1 MWRDVRIALLACLM
15 ALTGCASMDRTQRYL
30 ALGDSYTIGE
40 GVAAGDR
47 WPMQLAALL
56 RADGLPVDDPRIVA
70 RTGWTVAEL
79 DAAMDGE
86 ALEPSYDLVTLLIG
100 VNDQYRRGAPE
111 EYRSQ
116 LRAML
121 ARALRLA
128 DAQPR
133 RVLLVSIPDWGVT
146 AFAQKDA
153 RGAVAI
159 GTGIDAFNQVAREEA
174 RRFAIVFVD
183 ITELS
188 RSPAHRAEL
197 VDDGLHPSGAQ
208 YRAWAMRIAPA
219 ARTALESK
227 GSDPIIRR

>member
-1 MWRDVRIALLACLM
+1 MWRDVRIALLAFLM

-56 RADGLPVDDPRIVA
+56 RADGLPVDDPRLVA

-79 DAAMDGE
+79 DAAMDAE
-86 ALEPSYDLVTLLIG
+86 ALDPPYDLVTLLIG
-100 VNDQYRRGAPE
+100 VNDQYRRGSTE
-111 EYRSQ
+111 DYRLQ

-121 ARALRLA
+121 ERAVRLA

-153 RGAVAI
+153 RGAAAI
-159 GTGIDAFNQVAREEA
+159 GAEIDAFNQVAREEA
-174 RRFAIVFVD
+174 RRAGLVFID
-183 ITELS
+183 ITDVS
-188 RSPAHRAEL
+188 RATAHRAQL

-208 YRAWAMRIAPA
+208 YRAWTMRIAPA
-219 ARTALESK
+219 ARTALES
-227 GSDPIIRR
+227 P